1 MTIERCALCQEPIE
15 YLSSLGGSSNY
26 MHMGNHTYDHGA
38 VRQRNDPQPYEPYD
52 ESEQSN
58 GNLPQA
64 ENCDGSGQCD
74 AVYHT
79 HGCWRDNGN
88 CEEPGEHVT
97 DDVPNYSAETVE
109 NPKVP
114 LISTTEDY
122 HGQLAEKL
130 KVDVEVR
137 QNTRLF
143 LVYLA
148 ALVLVLAVAT
158 ATYGLL
164 QATPWPLSWWSCLA
178 LTLLFRIGVLFGRWR
193 FSG

>member
-1 MTIERCALCQEPIE
+1 MSSNPFGTAEHCALCQERIE
-15 YLSSLGGSSNY
+15 YMSTVGRAPHY
-26 MHMGNHTYDHGA
+26 MHVGEGPYDHGA

-52 ESEQSN
+52 PAEQSN
-58 GNLPQA
+58 GPVPT
-64 ENCDGSGQCD
+64 E
-74 AVYHT
+74 
-79 HGCWRDNGN
+79 
-88 CEEPGEHVT
+88 
-97 DDVPNYSAETVE
+97 DDVPNYAAETVE

-122 HGQLAEKL
+122 HGKVAEML

-137 QNTRLF
+137 SRTRLF

-148 ALVLVLAVAT
+148 AVGIFLLVAT

-178 LTLLFRIGVLFGRWR
+178 LTVLFRIGIVFGRWR
-193 FSG
+193 FSA